1 MTKDE
6 KNVSVQAEKC
16 GESVLESIK
25 RFFRNQRNW
34 LAELQE
40 AQFDRGERELVALL
54 KDESIKYYP
63 VPTYAVAFL
72 AWLFVLLFPLILILD
87 PTAPL
92 SNDFD
97 VWNMIGYYV
106 PLLATMIIFF
116 VNLRL
121 LVPKFF
127 FRKKYFSYFVC
138 NSVLLAISLTC
149 REFVVFLMLRN
160 PNESLVD
167 FFATYCFRNVRE
179 HFSIWTPITFFI
191 ILALGCLTCIAIVF
205 VWRSLT
211 REFVLRE
218 KRRTEMAYELTFL
231 KQQLSPHFLFNTLN
245 NITSLIRIDPSLAE
259 KSMTELS
266 QLLHMMLYQTADQ
279 YISVKEDVE
288 ILGKYADLEK
298 LRLDENFDLKF
309 EVRLENPQTKVAP
322 LVMMPLME
330 NAMKH
335 CVNPDGK
342 SFAHIF
348 IEQKDDVLYFRAE
361 NSNFPRKSKSKSS
374 GLGLATFQKRL
385 ELMYKD
391 RYTYTTKIEDG
402 VYISE
407 LKVKLEK

>member
-1 MTKDE
+1 MI
-6 KNVSVQAEKC
+6 
-16 GESVLESIK
+16 GSIK
-25 RFFRNQRNW
+25 NFLQNQRNW

-63 VPTYAVAFL
+63 VPTYAVALL

-97 VWNMIGYYV
+97 IWNMIGYYV
-106 PLLATMIIFF
+106 PLLSTMIIFF
-116 VNLRL
+116 VNMRL

-127 FRKKYFSYFVC
+127 FRKKYFIYFIC
-138 NSVLLAISLTC
+138 NSILLAISLTC
-149 REFVVFLMLRN
+149 REFAVFLMLRN
-160 PNESLVD
+160 PNENLVD

-191 ILALGCLTCIAIVF
+191 ILALGCLICIAIVF
-205 VWRSLT
+205 VWRSLI
-211 REFVLRE
+211 REFILRE

-245 NITSLIRIDPSLAE
+245 NITSLIRLDPDLAE
-259 KSMTELS
+259 NSMTKLS
-266 QLLHMMLYQTADQ
+266 QLLRMMLYQTADQ
-279 YISVKEDVE
+279 YISVKEDID
-288 ILGKYADLEK
+288 ILEKYADLEK
-298 LRLDENFDLKF
+298 LRLDESFDLKF
-309 EVRLENPQTKVAP
+309 EVSLENPQAQVVP
-322 LVMMPLME
+322 LMMMPLME

-348 IEQKDDVLYFRAE
+348 IEQKGDELCFRSE

-374 GLGLATFQKRL
+374 GLGLSTFHKRL
-385 ELMYKD
+385 ELMCKD
-391 RYTYTTKIEDG
+391 KYSYSANVENG
-402 VYISE
+402 VYISI
-407 LKVKLEK
+407 LKVKLK

>member
-1 MTKDE
+1 MI
-6 KNVSVQAEKC
+6 
-16 GESVLESIK
+16 ESIK
-25 RFFRNQRNW
+25 NFLQNQRNW

-63 VPTYAVAFL
+63 VPTYAVALL

-97 VWNMIGYYV
+97 IWNMIGYYV
-106 PLLATMIIFF
+106 PLLSTMIIFF
-116 VNLRL
+116 VNMRL

-127 FRKKYFSYFVC
+127 FRKKYFIYFVC
-138 NSVLLAISLTC
+138 NSILLAISLTC
-149 REFVVFLMLRN
+149 REFAVFLMLRN
-160 PNESLVD
+160 PNENLVD

-191 ILALGCLTCIAIVF
+191 ILALGCLICIAIVF
-205 VWRSLT
+205 VWRSLI
-211 REFVLRE
+211 REFILRE

-245 NITSLIRIDPSLAE
+245 NITSLIRLDPDLAE
-259 KSMTELS
+259 KSMTKLS
-266 QLLHMMLYQTADQ
+266 QLLRMMLYQTADQ
-279 YISVKEDVE
+279 YISVKEDVD
-288 ILGKYADLEK
+288 ILEKYADLEK
-298 LRLDENFDLKF
+298 LRLDESFDLKF
-309 EVRLENPQTKVAP
+309 EVNLENPQAQVVP
-322 LVMMPLME
+322 LMMMPLME

-348 IEQKDDVLYFRAE
+348 IEQKGDELCFRSE

-374 GLGLATFQKRL
+374 GLGLSTFHKRL
-385 ELMYKD
+385 ELMCKD
-391 RYTYTTKIEDG
+391 KYSYSANVENG
-402 VYISE
+402 VYISI
-407 LKVKLEK
+407 LKVKLK

>member
-1 MTKDE
+1 MI
-6 KNVSVQAEKC
+6 
-16 GESVLESIK
+16 ESIK
-25 RFFRNQRNW
+25 NFLQNQRNW

-63 VPTYAVAFL
+63 VPTYAVALL

-97 VWNMIGYYV
+97 IWNMIGYYV
-106 PLLATMIIFF
+106 PLLSTMIIFF
-116 VNLRL
+116 VNMRL

-127 FRKKYFSYFVC
+127 FRKKYFIYFVC
-138 NSVLLAISLTC
+138 NSILLAISLTC
-149 REFVVFLMLRN
+149 REFAVFLMLRN
-160 PNESLVD
+160 PNENLVD

-191 ILALGCLTCIAIVF
+191 ILTLGCLICIVIVF
-205 VWRSLT
+205 VWRSLI
-211 REFVLRE
+211 REFILRE

-245 NITSLIRIDPSLAE
+245 NITSLIRLDPDLAE
-259 KSMTELS
+259 KSMTKLS
-266 QLLHMMLYQTADQ
+266 QLLRMMLYQTADQ
-279 YISVKEDVE
+279 YISVKEDVD
-288 ILGKYADLEK
+288 ILEKYADLEK
-298 LRLDENFDLKF
+298 LRLDESFDLKF
-309 EVRLENPQTKVAP
+309 EVSLENPQAQVVP
-322 LVMMPLME
+322 LMMMPLME

-348 IEQKDDVLYFRAE
+348 IEQKGDELCFRSE

-374 GLGLATFQKRL
+374 GLGLSTFHKRL
-385 ELMYKD
+385 ELMCKD
-391 RYTYTTKIEDG
+391 KYSYSANVENG
-402 VYISE
+402 VYISI
-407 LKVKLEK
+407 LKVKLK

>member
-127 FRKKYFSYFVC
+127 FRKKYFLYFVC

-266 QLLHMMLYQTADQ
+266 QLLRMMLYQTADQ

-309 EVRLENPQTKVAP
+309 DVRLENPQTKVVP

-342 SFAHIF
+342 SFAHIL
-348 IEQKDDVLYFRAE
+348 IEQKNDELYFRAE
-361 NSNFPRKSKSKSS
+361 NSNFPRKSKSNSS

-391 RYTYTTKIEDG
+391 RYTYTTKVENG

-407 LKVKLEK
+407 LKVKLEG